1 MSCSGGS
8 DLRGTSSLDN
18 KLHTI
23 GVFIDLKK
31 AFDTVDHALLCKKM
45 EFYGVRGVAC
55 KWLNSYLDLRKQNVS
70 IDGCKSNVRSISCG
84 VPQGS
89 ILGPKL
95 FIMYVNDMCNISK
108 LVKFILFADDTN
120 ILCTGPCIMRLK
132 ERVCDVLAILD
143 TWFTVNKLSLK
154 GTRHKQNSLSGNT
167 LFNYMPTYTRSQT
180 KS

>member
-1 MSCSGGS
+1 MYVTPRDA
-8 DLRGTSSLDN
+8 DLVHTSTTYN
-18 KLHTI
+18 R
-23 GVFIDLKK
+23 LKT
-31 AFDTVDHALLCKKM
+31 AFDTVDHALLCTKM
-45 EFYGVRGVAC
+45 EFDGVRDVAC
-55 KWLNSYLDLRKQNVS
+55 KWLNSYLDLRKQYVS

-89 ILGPKL
+89 IPGPKL

-120 ILCTGPCIMRLK
+120 ILCTDPCIMRLK

-154 GTRHKQNSLSGNT
+154 MQQKLIICYLAGERSMLT
-167 LFNYMPTYTRSQT
+167 LT
-180 KS
+180 